1 MAEKVCAWGECNKF
15 DIPKWTKKQT
25 STHKKKSLMTT
36 PVAKNAPVLYPYFIP
51 VLISE
56 KNAGPNENVN
66 NMMRTKAWDIKLKIK
81 MVGYNR

>member
-1 MAEKVCAWGECNKF
+1 
-15 DIPKWTKKQT
+15 
-25 STHKKKSLMTT
+25 MTT

-51 VLISE
+51 VLISA